1 MSAPARRPLWLFLL
15 LALVA
20 AFHITAAVA
29 LAQQPPAPA
38 DLVARAPLQLLGL
51 FALAVSLVVWWRFP
65 RDAASAPL
73 LLLALLFSLSAL
85 IALPR
90 PLALLC
96 SAATPLL
103 GPAALLLAASFTGT
117 RGLRLTALLLRAALA
132 LALLL
137 APLVGLAY
145 HLAATHGPAWLVQ
158 AAVIATS
165 GHLALCLGGVI
176 WIVLR
181 ASGPPSPAIFR
192 YRARV
197 LARIGLLVPLAVGL
211 DAVIP
216 PLLGVELG
224 LVGTVL
230 LKIVPLAL
238 VPLGVGL
245 VIARRPL
252 SDLADLVRRRPR
264 RWAESLTVLLRAR
277 TVEELAAAL
286 RSALVETWRLTQAHL
301 VLKEWGHRA
310 DSGRRGAGQPG
321 RVVRLRRVQP
331 GKVVLDGAPPD
342 ALPLPEQF
350 APGEFAPV
358 TRALT
363 AEEPIAAWDPET
375 IEAQTAPATESQD
388 RRGEAH
394 FWTHYGVETIVPL
407 RQEAETVGLLL
418 LGPRDGGRPLGAAQ
432 LALLPLLAELTTAAL
447 ESVRLLSRLEQE
459 ATGLEQRA
467 AARAEELTGTRA
479 DLETIHGQLM
489 EAKMQA
495 MLGRLIAGIVH
506 EMNTP
511 LGTLGSSVDTL
522 RRAIQRY
529 RPYVAGR
536 AGDRDAEAT
545 RALRAIDAQEQL
557 LSVME
562 ASRERLSAVL
572 ARLQRFVALDA
583 AEVAVV
589 DVCASLDDV
598 LTLLA
603 PDLGERIAV
612 VRSYA
617 DPPPRVR
624 CAPARLSQVFLNLLQ
639 NAVDAIEGRGE
650 IRVSV
655 EPRGKRVAIEVSDSG
670 RGIAQ
675 SRLDGILEFA
685 FTIKTDQ
692 RVGLR
697 TGLPACKKSVVEMG
711 GRLSITSAEGQGT
724 TVVVE
729 LPLAT

>member
-1 MSAPARRPLWLFLL
+1 MRAPDRRPLWLFLL

-20 AFHITAAVA
+20 ALHVAAA
-29 LAQQPPAPA
+29 LTLARQPPAHA
-38 DLVARAPLQLLGL
+38 VLVTGAPLQVLGL

-65 RDAASAPL
+65 RDAASGPL
-73 LLLALLFSLSAL
+73 LLLALLFSVNAL
-85 IALPR
+85 VALPR

-96 SAATPLL
+96 NAAAPLL
-103 GPAALLLAASFTGT
+103 GPAALLLAACFTGT
-117 RGLRLTALLLRAALA
+117 RGLRLTTTLLRGSVA

-137 APLVGLAY
+137 APLVGLAH
-145 HLAATHGPAWLVQ
+145 HLAPARGPAWLVQ

-176 WIVLR
+176 WLVLR

-197 LARIGLLVPLAVGL
+197 LARTGLIAPLAVGL
-211 DAVIP
+211 DALIP

-238 VPLGVGL
+238 VPLGIGL

-252 SDLADLVRRRPR
+252 SDLVDLVRRRPR

-277 TVEELAAAL
+277 TVDEVAASL

-301 VLKEWGHRA
+301 VLKETGRA
-310 DSGRRGAGQPG
+310 
-321 RVVRLRRVQP
+321 VRLRRVQLDR
-331 GKVVLDGAPPD
+331 VALDGAPSD
-342 ALPLPEQF
+342 VLPLPERF

-358 TRALT
+358 ARALT

-375 IEAQTAPATESQD
+375 IEAQSSPAPASHD

-418 LGPRDGGRPLGAAQ
+418 LGPRDGGRPLGAGQ
-432 LALLPLLAELTTAAL
+432 LALLPLLAELTAAAL

-459 ATGLEQRA
+459 AAGLEQRA

-479 DLETIHGQLM
+479 DLETVHGQLM

-495 MLGRLIAGIVH
+495 MLGRLVAGIVH

-522 RRAIQRY
+522 RRATQRY

-536 AGDRDAEAT
+536 AGDQDAEAA

-557 LSVME
+557 VSVME
-562 ASRERLSAVL
+562 ASRERLSEVL

-583 AEVAVV
+583 AEVTVV

-598 LTLLA
+598 LTLIA
-603 PDLGERIAV
+603 PDLGERITV

-617 DPPPRVR
+617 DPHPRVR

-639 NAVDAIEGRGE
+639 NAVDAIQGRGE

-655 EPRGKRVAIEVSDSG
+655 APRGRRVAIEIRDSG

-675 SRLDGILEFA
+675 SKLDGILEFA
-685 FTIKTDQ
+685 FTIRTDQ

-729 LPLAT
+729 LPPAT